1 MTSSF
6 SASSTQ
12 HADSTTQVL
21 TNYACKHTE
30 IDSVA
35 FSPALASTNFR
46 SIDGPCS
53 FEECQ
58 SKFAS
63 KVKSEL
69 QLAGM
74 SCESALRRFGNV
86 EPMLAEELI
95 TAGCTPEVVKA
106 LLNCSHRSAATT
118 TYLCHYQALGLLAK
132 FESCANKEDADQEE
146 VNSLAVQLS
155 TANIL
160 GQNKLAT
167 LQSAVGRLTKNG
179 FPAPAQAFPMILGI
193 QTHEVSWGKAE
204 LAALKSTD
212 EGQAILPLTLNS
224 ENILAAKS
232 CIFRVN
238 AQLANFHAPEPA
250 AFHSEM
256 QPSQAMSTAWA
267 NRVFSTADI
276 KLLRPKRVNARKLA
290 LARNRMTVNMGL
302 VNAYS
307 GKPHDQLSNPWWAN
321 KV

>member
-1 MTSSF
+1 M
-6 SASSTQ
+6 
-12 HADSTTQVL
+12 QVL

-30 IDSVA
+30 FDTVA
-35 FSPALASTNFR
+35 YSPALASANFR

-86 EPMLAEELI
+86 EPMLAEELT
-95 TAGCTPEVVKA
+95 TAGCTPDVVKA

-146 VNSLAVQLS
+146 VNSLATQLS
-155 TANIL
+155 VTNRTIQDKTSVL
-160 GQNKLAT
+160 K
-167 LQSAVGRLTKNG
+167 SAVCRLTKNG
-179 FPAPAQAFPMILGI
+179 FPAPAQAFPMIQGI
-193 QTHEVSWGKAE
+193 QTHKVSWGKAE

-232 CIFRVN
+232 CILRVN
-238 AQLANFHAPEPA
+238 AQLATYQASETTSSHAN
-250 AFHSEM
+250 S
-256 QPSQAMSTAWA
+256 SQAMPTAWA
-267 NRVFSTADI
+267 NRSFSDI

-307 GKPHDQLSNPWWAN
+307 GKPYDQLSDPWWAN